1 MEEYIVDKNG
11 LKKKKPIRKFTRTTV
26 YKVLYR
32 EASGRAIIDEEE
44 FTVYRDAV
52 KKKEAL
58 EKKMKPQGYYN
69 FLVVFPQVIKEKENE
84 RD

>member
-11 LKKKKPIRKFTRTTV
+11 KKRKKPIRKYTTKIV

-52 KKKEAL
+52 KKKKAL
-58 EKKMKPQGYYN
+58 KKKMTPQGYYN
-69 FLVVFPQVIKEKENE
+69 FLVVFPQVIKENKK
-84 RD
+84 

>member
-1 MEEYIVDKNG
+1 MEEYLIDKNG
-11 LKKKKPIRKFTRTTV
+11 KKRKKPIRKYTTKIV

-52 KKKEAL
+52 KKKE
-58 EKKMKPQGYYN
+58 EIEEKMKQQVYYN
-69 FLVVFPQVIKEKENE
+69 FLV
-84 RD
+84 

>member
-11 LKKKKPIRKFTRTTV
+11 LKKKKPTRKFTTKIV

-52 KKKEAL
+52 KKKDEL

-69 FLVVFPQVIKEKENE
+69 FLVVFPQVIKENKE
-84 RD
+84 